1 MSIGQF
7 FDQRH
12 FYPIDDDVNY
22 SIDEGDESLEPFNG
36 KITRSW
42 IGCSTYSG
50 GPYEISDWDDLK

>member
-36 KITRSW
+36 KITRS
-42 IGCSTYSG
+42 
-50 GPYEISDWDDLK
+50 